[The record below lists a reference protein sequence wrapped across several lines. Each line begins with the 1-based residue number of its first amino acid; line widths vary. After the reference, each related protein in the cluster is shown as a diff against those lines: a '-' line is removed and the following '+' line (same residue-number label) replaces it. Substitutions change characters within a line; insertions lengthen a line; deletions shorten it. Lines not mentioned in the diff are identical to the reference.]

1 FRRASCPPCRR
12 AVPRGPRVGFAR
24 PTDQPHRGRAR
35 CPGATGNGMEGPL
48 MPLAET
54 HYDAVI
60 VGAGVSGSFIAGE
73 LTHAGMRCICL
84 EAGRSFTRDTYPRKE
99 IDGNA
104 LLYWGGGIELNTDAS
119 IGFLRP
125 KVGGGGSMGKQAPPP
140 RLGDVAFDAWRE
152 ESGVDFLTRR
162 DLDPWYD
169 RVQQHLSVQTVPQE
183 FANGNARVFR
193 RGFEAHG
200 Y

>member
-1 FRRASCPPCRR
+1 MLSP
-12 AVPRGPRVGFAR
+12 
-24 PTDQPHRGRAR
+24 D
-35 CPGATGNGMEGPL
+35 N
-48 MPLAET
+48 

-73 LTHAGMRCICL
+73 LTRAGMRCVCL

-125 KVGGGGSMGKQAPPP
+125 KVVGGGSIVNQALLD
-140 RLGDVAFDAWRE
+140 RFDDVAFDAWRD
-152 ESGVDFLTRR
+152 ESGVDFLTRTATAASATGTAASSASWAVASTR
-162 DLDPWYD
+162 SRAP
-169 RVQQHLSVQTVPQE
+169 P
-183 FANGNARVFR
+183 
-193 RGFEAHG
+193 
-200 Y
+200 